1 MLLITVAV
9 FASVRHPNQWNSQR
23 YWIQTSMAP
32 VLGIVVF
39 LPLVMAVIV
48 QILWRFRSSEFVYC
62 WIPRT
67 PVHARWLAIDGWR
80 LLTILTILFVFGRI
94 AFLSVSQK
102 PQPIRR
108 GSAAIDSALVSDDAG
123 DGRGLFSQSI
133 HNVHRWA
140 WSKLG
145 INSTHS
151 LPVEEPRPALR
162 SYYEG
167 FKRSFVLNI
176 VRRLF
181 LTVDI
186 PSPTI
191 SESIFNHCGSD
202 QRSTY
207 CDRQSTR
214 SVETSC
220 HWTSSS
226 GDYPDSLFAL
236 KRWCS
241 AISRLVS
248 RPPSSHLAMGH
259 SLRRSH
265 TAPVLTSDGM
275 GLCSCV
281 FKRQASPSPEPASQG
296 AQSRNQT
303 LTASPPPPSSC
314 SCYSQLQIPRSIS
327 VKRRHTGSPSGSI
340 KCRDL
345 PTLDIYSSQE
355 GPFSEYS
362 DESARIMEIE
372 TVERLVSLEDG
383 HWTKAVEKCRDSR
396 NKHTAFAS
404 DNPAAII
411 PQTTPSN
418 RCISRM
424 YVYPLAYL
432 LVWLPSVAYSVLST
446 YVYFTGFQS
455 NGGIHVRSLDMSRL
469 PAHWTPGQNM
479 NRMWPYYQRLTEGIW
494 GSEQLGWL
502 AILQSLHMLNGA
514 FDALLF
520 WLTE

>member
-48 QILWRFRSSEFVYC
+48 QILW
-62 WIPRT
+62 
-67 PVHARWLAIDGWR
+67 
-80 LLTILTILFVFGRI
+80 
-94 AFLSVSQK
+94 
-102 PQPIRR
+102 R

-181 LTVDI
+181 LTTEYEI
-186 PSPTI
+186 
-191 SESIFNHCGSD
+191 
-202 QRSTY
+202 R
-207 CDRQSTR
+207 
-214 SVETSC
+214 
-220 HWTSSS
+220 
-226 GDYPDSLFAL
+226 GDLLPLD
-236 KRWCS
+236 
-241 AISRLVS
+241 
-248 RPPSSHLAMGH
+248 
-259 SLRRSH
+259 
-265 TAPVLTSDGM
+265 
-275 GLCSCV
+275 
-281 FKRQASPSPEPASQG
+281 
-296 AQSRNQT
+296 
-303 LTASPPPPSSC
+303 
-314 SCYSQLQIPRSIS
+314 LQIPRSIS

-502 AILQSLHMLNGA
+502 AILQSLHMLSGA